1 MLVNNPMVFFKNSTL
16 GNEEKVKCIKK
27 AHGGKVV
34 NGDRTGRR
42 EMTGFW
48 RLCHASTVSGIP
60 RKLEES
66 IVINKL

>member
-42 EMTGFW
+42 EMTGF
-48 RLCHASTVSGIP
+48 
-60 RKLEES
+60 
-66 IVINKL
+66 